1 MKWTANLLLAG
12 LILAGCQ
19 RDLPRADA
27 PSPRVVSFSPAI
39 TAMIFQMGLDDH
51 LVGVTTYCD
60 VPEDM
65 GIPVVGSQLNIRAEP
80 IVAVEPDVL
89 LTQTAVERFETVQKL
104 NDDLEVVYFKI
115 ETLTDIADAM
125 AEIAIV
131 LGQPKKGADAREQF
145 LAGLETVRKRVAG
158 KPRPRVIFVMGY
170 HDPATAGTAT
180 FTNELIEVA
189 GGLNAAAE
197 KYDGWKSTG
206 IESVLKLEPDV
217 IVCQTKPDEADQAR
231 LYWQEL
237 TRSTNRTVRV
247 YIVTDDRWTIP
258 TARMADPIAS
268 EMADFIHPEPAGR
281 IAP

>member
-1 MKWTANLLLAG
+1 MKWTVNLLLAG
-12 LILAGCQ
+12 LVLAGCQ

-27 PSPRVVSFSPAI
+27 PFPRVVSFSPAI

-89 LTQTAVERFETVQKL
+89 LTQTAPERFETVEKL
-104 NDDLEVVYFKI
+104 KDGLLVEYFKI
-115 ETLTDIADAM
+115 ETLTDIADTM
-125 AEIAIV
+125 ARIATV
-131 LGQPKKGADAREQF
+131 LGQPQKGADAREQF
-145 LAGLETVRKRVAG
+145 LASLETVHRRVAG
-158 KPRPRVIFVMGY
+158 KPRPRAIFVMGY

-180 FTNELIEVA
+180 FINELIEVA
-189 GGLNAAAE
+189 GGVNAAAE

-217 IVCQTKPDEADQAR
+217 IVCQTKPDEADQAKR
-231 LYWQEL
+231 YWQEL
-237 TRSTNRTVRV
+237 TRSTDRTVRV

-258 TARMADPIAS
+258 TATVADTFAPKL
-268 EMADFIHPEPAGR
+268 ADFIHPETAGS
-281 IAP
+281 ATP